1 MRLNNIDYIES
12 PLTDI
17 INKYISA
24 IIGNSIDGSARII
37 IYNGYIFI
45 ILFDTVIYRV
55 FAKELDTN
63 LTYGFIASEN
73 NIPSDKYKLNYK
85 KTKVDIS
92 LCESTLRSIDFENN
106 ILAKVENAKVSD
118 EAFEKVKD
126 VKAENGCVFYKI
138 IGFDGKPYYIP
149 IMSSFPKLAKSDDI
163 DIIVYKNI
171 NDNESYLVREI
182 IHKAKIKSDYEVF
195 FRTLKFT

>member
-1 MRLNNIDYIES
+1 MNNIDYIES

-24 IIGNSIDGSARII
+24 IIGNNIDESTRII

-55 FAKELDTN
+55 FAKEIDTN

-73 NIPSDKYKLNYK
+73 IIPGDKLNLK

-92 LCESTLRSIDFENN
+92 LCESTLRSIDIEEN
-106 ILAKVENAKVSD
+106 ILAKVENAKITD
-118 EAFEKVKD
+118 EAFEKASQI
-126 VKAENGCVFYKI
+126 KAENGCVFYKL
-138 IGFDGKPYYIP
+138 IGYNGKPYYIP

-163 DIIVYKNI
+163 DIYVYKNI

-182 IHKAKIKSDYEVF
+182 IHKSSLKCDYNVF

>member
-1 MRLNNIDYIES
+1 MNNIDYIES

-24 IIGNSIDGSARII
+24 IIGNNIDESARII

-55 FAKELDTN
+55 FAKEIDTS

-73 NIPSDKYKLNYK
+73 TIPGDKYKINIK

-92 LCESTLRSIDFENN
+92 LCESTLRSIDIEEN
-106 ILAKVENAKVSD
+106 ILAKVENAKITD
-118 EAFEKVKD
+118 KAFEKVSQI
-126 VKAENGCVFYKI
+126 KAENGCIFYKL
-138 IGFDGKPYYIP
+138 IGFNGKPYYIP

-163 DIIVYKNI
+163 DIYVYKNI

-182 IHKAKIKSDYEVF
+182 IHKSSLKCDYNVF